1 MKKIEESE
9 LKKIAEIKDTINSLV
24 SEIGN
29 LEFNRINL
37 DLQYVKVKSRIS
49 SVKEEEELLLE
60 KLSKKYGDVMINP
73 ETGEITDPNK

>member
-24 SEIGN
+24 LEIGN

-37 DLQYVKVKSRIS
+37 DLQYVNVKSKIS
-49 SVKEEEELLLE
+49 SVKKEEELLLE

-73 ETGEITDPNK
+73 ETGEITVPNK

>member
-24 SEIGN
+24 LEIGN

-37 DLQYVKVKSRIS
+37 DLQYVNVKSKIS
-49 SVKEEEELLLE
+49 SVKKEEELLLE